1 MAPKDT
7 LVEPNC
13 VVIPMDMDSK
23 EKILVGNINLKL
35 GYLDNVHEA
44 DISIGKLVNLNVL
57 IEVMI
62 FTKLYMPNTLN
73 IDYLLWHIQ
82 LIFCAKMYNFGSLGV
97 SALL

>member
-7 LVEPNC
+7 FVEPNC

-62 FTKLYMPNTLN
+62 FTKLYIPNTLN
-73 IDYLLWHIQ
+73 IDYLQWRTQ
-82 LIFCAKMYNFGSLGV
+82 LILCARMYNFGSLGV

>member
-1 MAPKDT
+1 M
-7 LVEPNC
+7 EPNC

-62 FTKLYMPNTLN
+62 FTKLYIPNTLN
-73 IDYLLWHIQ
+73 IDYLLWRTQ
-82 LIFCAKMYNFGSLGV
+82 LVLCARMYNFGSLGV

>member
-13 VVIPMDMDSK
+13 VVIPMDMNSK

-35 GYLDNVHEA
+35 GYLDNVYEA

-62 FTKLYMPNTLN
+62 FTKLYIPNTLN
-73 IDYLLWHIQ
+73 IDYLLWRTQ
-82 LIFCAKMYNFGSLGV
+82 LILCARMYNFGFLGV

>member
-35 GYLDNVHEA
+35 GYLENVHEA
-44 DISIGKLVNLNVL
+44 DISIGKLVNLNVF

-62 FTKLYMPNTLN
+62 FTKLYIPSTLN
-73 IDYLLWHIQ
+73 IDYLVWHTQ
-82 LIFCAKMYNFGSLGV
+82 LILSAGMYNFGSLGV

>member
-44 DISIGKLVNLNVL
+44 DISIGKLVVNLN
-57 IEVMI
+57 I
-62 FTKLYMPNTLN
+62 FRFVFNE
-73 IDYLLWHIQ
+73 
-82 LIFCAKMYNFGSLGV
+82 FAR
-97 SALL
+97 

>member
-13 VVIPMDMDSK
+13 VVVPMDMDSK

-44 DISIGKLVNLNVL
+44 DISIGKLAVNLNVFSVWFDL
-57 IEVMI
+57 ICR
-62 FTKLYMPNTLN
+62 
-73 IDYLLWHIQ
+73 
-82 LIFCAKMYNFGSLGV
+82 LIYDL
-97 SALL
+97 

>member
-35 GYLDNVHEA
+35 GYLDNVYEA
-44 DISIGKLVNLNVL
+44 DISIGKLVNFNVL

-62 FTKLYMPNTLN
+62 FTKLYIPNTLN
-73 IDYLLWHIQ
+73 IDYLLWHTQ
-82 LIFCAKMYNFGSLGV
+82 LILCARMYNFGSLGV